1 MTEENSV
8 IDLDDNLGGTQ
19 KLPNATAVL
28 VLGIISIA
36 TCIFYG
42 VPGIICGIIAIV
54 LYKKDKKLYDA
65 NPSKFEESSFK
76 NLKAGFV
83 CGIIGLCLS
92 ALVMLYFIMFFVI
105 FATAVSTAAGSSE
118 FGDAFREAMEQSRN
132 R

>member
-36 TCIFYG
+36 TCWLYG
-42 VPGIICGIIAIV
+42 VPGLICGIIAIV
-54 LYKKDKKLYDA
+54 LYKKDKKAYDA
-65 NPSKFEESSFK
+65 NPSRYQEASFK

-83 CGIIGLCLS
+83 CGIIGLSLS
-92 ALVMLYFIMFFVI
+92 ALFLIYIIIVFAFV
-105 FATAVSTAAGSSE
+105 ATIATSAAGSSE